1 MGLTA
6 IRSYLLLVVLLLAN
20 GAALAQGYPNKPVK
34 IVVPYPPG
42 GTTDIF
48 GRLIAQALQSR
59 MAQPF
64 IVENRAGAAGNIGAD
79 AVAKSPPDGYTL
91 LMVPSNLLAINPWLY
106 KKLPFDSA
114 TAFTPVGN
122 IATLPNVIVVHAN
135 NRLGI
140 RTFADLI
147 TAAKKQPPGSMSFG
161 SPGNGSLLHLVG
173 TVMAKVANAK
183 MTHVPY
189 KGAAPMLQGI
199 YGNEVD
205 VAIDNIPSVM
215 PHLRGQRL
223 RALMVT
229 GAQRSPQLP
238 DVPTAAE
245 LGYAALQLTSWFG
258 LVAPAGTDPQVIAA
272 LNKQLGAVIQD
283 RAVRDQIVSLG
294 AQPAPG
300 TAAEFGA
307 LIKAETAR
315 WGAIVKESGASI
327 D

>member
-1 MGLTA
+1 
-6 IRSYLLLVVLLLAN
+6 
-20 GAALAQGYPNKPVK
+20 
-34 IVVPYPPG
+34 
-42 GTTDIF
+42 
-48 GRLIAQALQSR
+48 

-199 YGNEVD
+199 
-205 VAIDNIPSVM
+205 
-215 PHLRGQRL
+215 
-223 RALMVT
+223 
-229 GAQRSPQLP
+229 
-238 DVPTAAE
+238 
-245 LGYAALQLTSWFG
+245 
-258 LVAPAGTDPQVIAA
+258 
-272 LNKQLGAVIQD
+272 
-283 RAVRDQIVSLG
+283 
-294 AQPAPG
+294 
-300 TAAEFGA
+300 
-307 LIKAETAR
+307 
-315 WGAIVKESGASI
+315 
-327 D
+327 

>member
-1 MGLTA
+1 M
-6 IRSYLLLVVLLLAN
+6 
-20 GAALAQGYPNKPVK
+20 
-34 IVVPYPPG
+34 
-42 GTTDIF
+42 
-48 GRLIAQALQSR
+48 
-59 MAQPF
+59 
-64 IVENRAGAAGNIGAD
+64 
-79 AVAKSPPDGYTL
+79 
-91 LMVPSNLLAINPWLY
+91 
-106 KKLPFDSA
+106 
-114 TAFTPVGN
+114 
-122 IATLPNVIVVHAN
+122 
-135 NRLGI
+135 
-140 RTFADLI
+140 
-147 TAAKKQPPGSMSFG
+147 
-161 SPGNGSLLHLVG
+161 
-173 TVMAKVANAK
+173 
-183 MTHVPY
+183 
-189 KGAAPMLQGI
+189 
-199 YGNEVD
+199 
-205 VAIDNIPSVM
+205 AIDNIPSVM